1 MGMFLRRGAV
11 SAGKKLGAIDVGTM
25 IKLNESGSPVEFY
38 IAKHDYESGLNGTG
52 RTLIVRKDCYD
63 TRAFNGS
70 GNAYANSSLDS
81 WLCNTYL
88 TLLDADIQ
96 TAIGTTKF
104 YYTPGNG
111 NTTVTTLQH
120 AVFQLS
126 LTELGKTGK
135 YANTEGTALP
145 IASTLQI
152 AYHNGSAVTQWT
164 RTPYTNNKYY
174 AYYLYTNGAAGGNS
188 CNSSYGSRP
197 AFTLPSDFIITGD
210 MLAA

>member
-11 SAGKKLGAIDVGTM
+11 SAGKKLGVIDVGTM

-52 RTLIVRKDCYD
+52 RTLIVRKDCY
-63 TRAFNGS
+63 GS
-70 GNAYANSSLDS
+70 HIFGSNNAYANSSLDS
-81 WLCNTYL
+81 WFCNAYI

-111 NTTVTTLQH
+111 NATVTKLQR

-126 LTELGKTGK
+126 LTELGKSDIG
-135 YANTEGTALP
+135 ANKEGSALP

-152 AYHNGSAVTQWT
+152 VYQNGSQVTQWT
-164 RTPYTNNKYY
+164 RTPIKTGRNGVFGLTSGGTIYKFSCSEYY
-174 AYYLYTNGAAGGNS
+174 GA
-188 CNSSYGSRP
+188 RP
-197 AFTLPSDFIITGD
+197 AFTLPSDFIITDD

>member
-25 IKLNESGSPVEFY
+25 IKLNESGSPIEFY

-52 RTLIVRKDCYD
+52 RTLIVRKDCY
-63 TRAFNGS
+63 GS
-70 GNAYANSSLDS
+70 HIFGSNNAYANSSLDS
-81 WLCNTYL
+81 WFCNTYI

-104 YYTPGNG
+104 YYTLGNG
-111 NTTVTTLQH
+111 NATVTKLQR

-126 LTELGKTGK
+126 LTELGKSDIG
-135 YANTEGTALP
+135 ANKEGSALP

-152 AYHNGSAVTQWT
+152 VYQNGSQVTQWT
-164 RTPYTNNKYY
+164 RR
-174 AYYLYTNGAAGGNS
+174 S
-188 CNSSYGSRP
+188 EERR
-197 AFTLPSDFIITGD
+197 
-210 MLAA
+210 

>member
-63 TRAFNGS
+63 MRVFGDRN
-70 GNAYANSSLDS
+70 NAYANNALDS

-88 TLLDADIQ
+88 KLLDADIQ
-96 TAIGTTKF
+96 AAIGTTKF
-104 YYTPGNG
+104 YYTHGNG
-111 NTTVTTLQH
+111 NTTVTTLQR

-126 LTELGKTGK
+126 LTELGKSAT

-152 AYHNGSAVTQWT
+152 AYRNGSAVVQWT
-164 RTPYTNNKYY
+164 RTPRASGSYY
-174 AYYLYTNGAAGGNS
+174 VCCLGTNGSIIIDG
-188 CNSSYGSRP
+188 CNYSYGSRP
-197 AFTLPSDFIITGD
+197 AFTLPSDFIITDD